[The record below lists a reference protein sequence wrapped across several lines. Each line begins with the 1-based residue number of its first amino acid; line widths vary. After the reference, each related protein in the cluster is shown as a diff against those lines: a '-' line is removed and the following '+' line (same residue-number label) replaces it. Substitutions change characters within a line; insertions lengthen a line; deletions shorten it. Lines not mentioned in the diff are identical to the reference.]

1 MGRAVHVIGN
11 GDGANLY
18 KPSKGIK
25 LTCNLPPFPVE
36 DVYATCMVD
45 FKMMGAI
52 AEGSLQV
59 PGEWICGAR
68 PQLWCQKKPE
78 FYMKY
83 APQIKEFYMALP
95 EYAKDYT
102 DWNCGHFAVHYA
114 LNKLKAD
121 EVHMYGFDS
130 VFDFNMKSCTDFYLS
145 SDRADPNSFRLMNNW
160 RPIWEAMFNEFADR
174 KIILHHRHD
183 GLRLTVGSNVEI
195 RVSNGK

>member
-1 MGRAVHVIGN
+1 MGRVVHVIGN

-18 KPSKGIK
+18 KPSNGIK

-52 AEGSLQV
+52 EDGSLQV
-59 PGEWICGAR
+59 GGEWILGAR
-68 PQLWCQKKPE
+68 PHLWCQKKPN
-78 FYMKY
+78 FYMKH
-83 APQIKEFYMALP
+83 APQIKEFYLHLP
-95 EYAKDYT
+95 EYVKDYT
-102 DWNCGHFAVHYA
+102 DFNCGHFAVNYA
-114 LNKLKAD
+114 LNKLKAE

-130 VFDFNMKSCTDFYLS
+130 IFDFNMKSCTDFYLN

-160 RPIWEAMFNEFADR
+160 RPVWENMFKEYADR
-174 KIILHHRHD
+174 KIVLHHRHD
-183 GLRLTVGSNVEI
+183 GLRLKVDDNVEI

>member
-1 MGRAVHVIGN
+1 MGRVVHVIGN

-52 AEGSLQV
+52 EDGSLQV
-59 PGEWICGAR
+59 GGEWILGAR
-68 PQLWCQKKPE
+68 PHLWCQKKPN
-78 FYMKY
+78 FYMKH
-83 APQIKEFYMALP
+83 APQIKEFYLHLP
-95 EYAKDYT
+95 EYVKDYT
-102 DWNCGHFAVHYA
+102 DFNCGHFAVNYA
-114 LNKLKAD
+114 LNKLKAE

-130 VFDFNMKSCTDFYLS
+130 IFDFNMKSCTDFYLN

-160 RPIWEAMFNEFADR
+160 RPVWENMFKEYADR
-174 KIILHHRHD
+174 KIVLHHRHD
-183 GLRLTVGSNVEI
+183 GLRLKVDDNVEI

>member
-1 MGRAVHVIGN
+1 MGRSVHVIGN

-59 PGEWICGAR
+59 GGEWVLGAR
-68 PQLWCQKKPE
+68 PHLWCQKKPG
-78 FYMKY
+78 FHMKH
-83 APQIKEFYMALP
+83 APQIKEFYLHLP
-95 EYAKDYT
+95 EYVKDYT
-102 DWNCGHFAVHYA
+102 DFNCGHFAVNYA

-130 VFDFNMKSCTDFYLS
+130 IFDFNMKSCTDFYLN

-160 RPIWEAMFNEFADR
+160 RPVWEAMFKEYADR

-183 GLRLTVGSNVEI
+183 GLRLDVGDNVEI